1 MSEVLAQLEKKGG
14 GGGELK
20 TATINNVQSTY
31 VTTTLEDSSPRIKRM
46 IIAIENTNKHQLQS
60 VYDFDVNGNT
70 LSLRESLGPSQYN
83 TYVFVS
89 LNGDQ
94 LSVKQTYSPNA
105 VVKFQVYYFVE

>member
-20 TATINNVQSTY
+20 TATINNVRNTY

-46 IIAIENTNKHQLQS
+46 ILALENINAHPLQS

-70 LSLRESLGPSQYN
+70 LSLRESLGVSQYN

-94 LSVKQTYSPNA
+94 LSVKQTYTSTTT
-105 VVKFQVYYFVE
+105 VKFQVYYFVE